1 MDGQA
6 ATVMA
11 EGAVRTGARQRVPKD
26 YQEAFV
32 EAYRSYYARVFAY
45 IYSRID
51 NVEMAKDLVAEVFE
65 KAYVKGR
72 SLRKPD
78 AYATWLFMIAKNE
91 MIGHYHRHKR
101 EINGISKMKESL
113 WLSESPS
120 DPEDGVLR
128 SEAVSR
134 LMRLLKRLSER
145 DQELLSL
152 KFDGEL
158 SYSEIGCVL
167 KMSTVNVR
175 VSIFRAL
182 RRLRSLM
189 EEEEEH
195 LDALAR
201 PAGRNAGC
209 TGRQTAERLP

>member
-11 EGAVRTGARQRVPKD
+11 EGAVRAGARQGVPKD

-91 MIGHYHRHKR
+91 MI
-101 EINGISKMKESL
+101 NGISKMKESL

-120 DPEDGVLR
+120 DLEDGVLR